1 MSNGWFSFGKDSPAV
16 KLARIEFDNG
26 YALNIMSDQLPFTI
40 GRAKDRNLVVT
51 SAFVSRRHC
60 TIDAVDGELHIIDDH
75 LLKHESAAIAHRI
88 HLLFGGE
95 FMLAISPHDANGQ
108 LIDAPEP
115 DDTASATRANT
126 HGVLLVDLCD
136 STEKTP
142 EQVGTITQHLRIEL
156 LRKHRDKLLMIKNTW
171 DGFLL
176 VYENPGSAFE
186 SAERVL
192 RFQNAKGAQFDFDLR
207 VTLDAG
213 ATTETADRDRLGI
226 AINRAARIEKVQAG
240 NIEERGEQFESLRA
254 RNRCILSEDMK
265 RTLTLT
271 NRATCQHIGACQ
283 LKGFGDVAHQV
294 FQYPFDQNERGPGSG
309 RSPGHLDRRSVS

>member
-75 LLKHESAAIAHRI
+75 LLKHESAAIAQRI

-95 FMLAISPHDANGQ
+95 FMLAISPYDANGQ

-115 DDTASATRANT
+115 NDTASATRANT

-156 LRKHRDKLLMIKNTW
+156 LRKHRDKLLMIKNTG

-192 RFQNAKGAQFDFDLR
+192 RFQNAKGAQFGFDLR

-213 ATTETADRDRLGI
+213 ATAETADRDRLGI

-240 NIEERGEQFESLRA
+240 NIESLRA